1 MKTIEIYNYDKKKTE
16 FIIQTRKSKN
26 IQNDVIK
33 YLEDQNYD
41 LIIQGK
47 IVPGSEMNIY
57 WLACNK
63 NTKKIVKLW
72 YKEKKISKKSML
84 RMIPCQYEKNYKYE
98 NKKNWKI
105 IVKKLRSLWRNFW
118 GSKYRIYEDG
128 VLTNELLIYHRKI
141 YLKKLR

>member
-1 MKTIEIYNYDKKKTE
+1 
-16 FIIQTRKSKN
+16 
-26 IQNDVIK
+26 
-33 YLEDQNYD
+33 
-41 LIIQGK
+41 
-47 IVPGSEMNIY
+47 
-57 WLACNK
+57 
-63 NTKKIVKLW
+63 
-72 YKEKKISKKSML
+72 ML

-105 IVKKLRSLWRNFW
+105 IVKKLQSLWRNFW

>member
-72 YKEKKISKKSML
+72 YKEKENIE
-84 RMIPCQYEKNYKYE
+84 EKHVE
-98 NKKNWKI
+98 ND
-105 IVKKLRSLWRNFW
+105 SL
-118 GSKYRIYEDG
+118 S
-128 VLTNELLIYHRKI
+128 V
-141 YLKKLR
+141 